1 MPTSP
6 AHCVCRGE
14 IFWLDSDESR
24 GSIPGHPHPHVVV
37 QEDVFNHSRLTSVIV
52 CALSTNAKLFN
63 EPGNVLLQPDE
74 GNLDKQ
80 SVVVVS
86 RISSVAKS
94 QLGQYIGTLSVARI
108 DEILAGLR
116 LQQNSFFPRKHY
128 SLDDITHDQSSS
140 LRS

>member
-1 MPTSP
+1 MPTNHARAIS
-6 AHCVCRGE
+6 RGD
-14 IFWLDSDESR
+14 IFWIDSDESR
-24 GSIPGHPHPHVVV
+24 GSIPGRPHPHVVV
-37 QEDVFNHSRLTSVIV
+37 QEDVFNHSRLGSVIV

-63 EPGNVLLQPDE
+63 EPGNVLLQLEE

-94 QLGQYIGTLSVARI
+94 QLGQHIGALSATRI

-116 LQQNSFFPRKHY
+116 LQQNSFFPRTVA
-128 SLDDITHDQSSS
+128 SDA
-140 LRS
+140 